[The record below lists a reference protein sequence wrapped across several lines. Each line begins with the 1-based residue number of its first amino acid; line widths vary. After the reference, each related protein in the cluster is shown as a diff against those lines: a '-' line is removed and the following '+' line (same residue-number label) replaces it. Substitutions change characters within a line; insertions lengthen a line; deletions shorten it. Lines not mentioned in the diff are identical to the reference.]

1 MMVGARGGGRRE
13 LKGVEGM
20 KWWWLRGR
28 ILTRGGIMQ
37 VKECGADVNAAS
49 NDGTTAVMAAANGG
63 HTATV
68 VALVRAGW
76 CLISILNRKQ
86 NYSDRLAELQQ

>member
-20 KWWWLRGR
+20 KWWGLRGR
-28 ILTRGGIMQ
+28 NLTRGGIMQ

-49 NDGTTAVMAAANGG
+49 SKGGTAVILAAAGG

-76 CLISILNRKQ
+76 RLRESGGEGRKGVWE
-86 NYSDRLAELQQ
+86 DGRW

>member
-1 MMVGARGGGRRE
+1 M
-13 LKGVEGM
+13 KGVEGM

-37 VKECGADVNAAS
+37 VKEYGADVNAAEKT
-49 NDGTTAVMAAANGG
+49 NGFTAVMAAAQGG

-68 VALVRAGW
+68 VALVRAGRR
-76 CLISILNRKQ
+76 LRESGGDGRKGVWE
-86 NYSDRLAELQQ
+86 DGRW

>member
-1 MMVGARGGGRRE
+1 MMVVKRGGGRRE

-20 KWWWLRGR
+20 EWWWLRGR
-28 ILTRGGIMQ
+28 TLTRGGIMQ
-37 VKECGADVNAAS
+37 VKECGADVNAAD
-49 NDGTTAVMAAANGG
+49 NNGQTAVILAAVGG

-76 CLISILNRKQ
+76 RLRESGGEGRKGVWE
-86 NYSDRLAELQQ
+86 DGRW

>member
-20 KWWWLRGR
+20 KWWWWRGR
-28 ILTRGGIMQ
+28 ILTRGGNMQ
-37 VKECGADVNAAS
+37 VKECGADVNAADK
-49 NDGTTAVMAAANGG
+49 DGQTALIWAAVYDY
-63 HTATV
+63 TAPV

-76 CLISILNRKQ
+76 RLRESGGEGRKGVWE
-86 NYSDRLAELQQ
+86 DGRW

>member
-28 ILTRGGIMQ
+28 NLTRGGIMQ

-49 NDGTTAVMAAANGG
+49 NDGVSAVMAAAMGG

-68 VALVRAGW
+68 VALVRAGRR
-76 CLISILNRKQ
+76 LRESGGEGRKGVWE
-86 NYSDRLAELQQ
+86 DGRW

>member
-1 MMVGARGGGRRE
+1 MMVEARGGGRRE
-13 LKGVEGM
+13 LKDVEGM
-20 KWWWLRGR
+20 EWWGLRGR

-37 VKECGADVNAAS
+37 VKECGADVNAAD
-49 NDGTTAVMAAANGG
+49 NDGATAVFCAVLGG

-76 CLISILNRKQ
+76 RLRERGGEGRKGVWE
-86 NYSDRLAELQQ
+86 DGRW